1 MESILLYIVSI
12 FFVIGAID
20 YIEDNRFKLGSSFE
34 AGIKSMGSL
43 ALSMIGILSLTPFL
57 LDQISNVLITISN
70 KILIDPSIFLGSI
83 IAVDMGGYNLCSNLA
98 NDSSMRIF
106 SGILISSILGCTI
119 SFTLPLSIGLV
130 KKEELDSLFKGIL
143 CGIIAM
149 PIGLF
154 VGGLMLKLSI
164 IKIIYNLLPIILL
177 SIFIGMGILFKTSQ
191 TVFIFDLL
199 GKIIRF
205 IGMIGII
212 VQGVKSICG
221 VELLKNIMPIQE
233 VLLTV
238 GKIAI
243 FLSGAY
249 VMIEFIKKALNKYL
263 KFIESRVKINQDSIL
278 ALIGSLASAIIIFDS
293 FEKLDY
299 KGKVICSAFSVGGA
313 YVFGGQL
320 GYVAG
325 VEPSMLNVYVITKLL
340 CGIIGVII
348 AIIFLKYENKG

>member
-191 TVFIFDLL
+191 TVFIFNLL

-205 IGMIGII
+205 IGMIG
-212 VQGVKSICG
+212 QGVKSICG

>member
-1 MESILLYIVSI
+1 M
-12 FFVIGAID
+12 
-20 YIEDNRFKLGSSFE
+20 
-34 AGIKSMGSL
+34 
-43 ALSMIGILSLTPFL
+43 
-57 LDQISNVLITISN
+57 
-70 KILIDPSIFLGSI
+70 
-83 IAVDMGGYNLCSNLA
+83 
-98 NDSSMRIF
+98 
-106 SGILISSILGCTI
+106 
-119 SFTLPLSIGLV
+119 
-130 KKEELDSLFKGIL
+130 
-143 CGIIAM
+143 
-149 PIGLF
+149 
-154 VGGLMLKLSI
+154 
-164 IKIIYNLLPIILL
+164 
-177 SIFIGMGILFKTSQ
+177 
-191 TVFIFDLL
+191 